1 MSNYDFFGSRVVM
14 KGVIEF
20 QVHLLIVFLNKQ
32 KNRLYVYK
40 LYLPINLLNLIE
52 VITKQ
57 EHPTIF
63 PLFIERPTYTA
74 SKFNDAPYICIAP

>member
-1 MSNYDFFGSRVVM
+1 MLAIKINVITKVKCLIMTFFGSRVVM

-52 VITKQ
+52 VIYQT
-57 EHPTIF
+57 
-63 PLFIERPTYTA
+63 RA
-74 SKFNDAPYICIAP
+74 SKNFPSIY